1 MSENTLPILVFGA
14 TGQQGGSV
22 ASALKISGWPVK
34 ALVRDP
40 SSPRS
45 SELRKA
51 GVELVKGDLADTRS
65 IRAAMK
71 GVYGV
76 FSVQPSSGQ
85 GVMYGVSDEDEVR
98 YGIEVANIAV
108 EREVRHFVYSS
119 TSAVGDE
126 PTGMGH
132 FDSKARIEA
141 HIRALAITTTVIR
154 PAAFMEMLLMPGFGL
169 DQGRFNFFVRPHQ
182 AMQFLAVRD
191 IGRIVAAIFGDAARF
206 GGATIEIASDTITG
220 RDLGSLFTEAAG
232 RPITY
237 ARFPDEVLAAS
248 PFLKKLTNLTDAG
261 RLTGNA
267 DLEALREITPDLQSF
282 RSWLAGDGRKAF
294 LEALGKSG
302 EWSYGHD

>member
-22 ASALKISGWPVK
+22 ASALIDAGWAVR

-40 SSPRS
+40 NSLKS

-51 GVELVKGDLADTRS
+51 GIDLVQGDLGDTQS

-85 GVMYGVSDEDEVR
+85 GAMYGVSDEDEVR
-98 YGIEVANIAV
+98 YGTEIANTAV
-108 EREVRHFVYSS
+108 ESGVQHLVYSS
-119 TSAVGDE
+119 TGAVGNE

-141 HIRALAITTTVIR
+141 HIRTLAITATIIR
-154 PAAFMEMLLMPGFGL
+154 PVAFMEMLLMPGFGL
-169 DQGRFNFFVRPHQ
+169 DQDRFNFFVRPDQ
-182 AMQFLAVRD
+182 AMQFLAVQD
-191 IGRIVAAIFGDAARF
+191 IGRIVAAIFGDAKRF
-206 GGATIEIASDTITG
+206 GGATIEIASDTVTG
-220 RDLGSLFTEAAG
+220 RELGALFTEAAG
-232 RPITY
+232 RPIIY
-237 ARFPDEVLAAS
+237 SRFPDEVLTAN
-248 PFLKKLTNLTDAG
+248 PFLRKLTDLTDAG

-267 DLEALREITPDLQSF
+267 DLETLREITPDLQSF
-282 RSWLAGDGRKAF
+282 RSWLAGSGRTAF

-302 EWSYGHD
+302 DWSYGHD